1 MVLFRCKLQWSITI
15 LKLNENEFTHYNL
28 LTCNISMHIL
38 YSVLYTFPE
47 VLMGRTCLIRFFS
60 WWSFLHFSW
69 SCREKLNADNSLG
82 LKDYIL
88 IYWSFNSLKWFTWNF
103 YPCTLQQTGNEN
115 TQTYYS
121 KVVVILIQPFNS
133 LEWPR
138 QNFSLQYLYNINQ
151 ISDENKEN
159 YQFGNN

>member
-1 MVLFRCKLQWSITI
+1 MILFRCKLQWSITI

-60 WWSFLHFSW
+60 WWSFLLFLW
-69 SCREKLNADNSLG
+69 SCWEKLNADNSLG
-82 LKDYIL
+82 LKDYTL
-88 IYWSFNSLKWFTWNF
+88 IYWYFNSLKWFTWNF
-103 YPCTLQQTGNEN
+103 YPCTIQQTGNEN

-121 KVVVILIQPFNS
+121 KEVVILIQPFNS
-133 LEWPR
+133 HEWPR

-151 ISDENKEN
+151 ISDENKEK
-159 YQFGNN
+159 YQFGDN